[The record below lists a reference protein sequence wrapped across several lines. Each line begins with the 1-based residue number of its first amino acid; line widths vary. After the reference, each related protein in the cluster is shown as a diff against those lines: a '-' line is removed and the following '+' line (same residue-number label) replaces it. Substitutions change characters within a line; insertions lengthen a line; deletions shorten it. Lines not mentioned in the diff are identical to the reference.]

1 MTANVESV
9 RVRLLDREFQIACP
23 PGEATGLLRAADLVE
38 ARMQEARRGG
48 LVGLDRIA
56 VLVALN
62 IAHEHLELE
71 ERAGGSGRG
80 LERLRALNRRL
91 AFRLHGDEPERES
104 PDRG

>member
-1 MTANVESV
+1 MNGRVESV

-23 PGEATGLLRAADLVE
+23 PGEAPGLLRAADLVE
-38 ARMQEARRGG
+38 ARMQEMRRGG

-62 IAHEHLELE
+62 LAHEHLELE
-71 ERAGGSGRG
+71 EHAGGSGRG

-91 AFRLHGDEPERES
+91 AFRLHGDEPEQAS
-104 PDRG
+104 SGRG